1 MGLFSSKSSTT
12 NTTNQQ
18 DNRRV
23 IGEGGVSAENSI
35 VTYQTLDGDV
45 ANRAISAVNEASFN
59 ALDFGAAALNFG
71 SNTVTKALNFGGD
84 ALAFADASAQRSQ
97 QMAYNTVQDALATSS
112 DAFNKALSFG
122 AGATGRALDSLASTE
137 NLVKDAYADAKG
149 RGALTDY
156 IILGAIAVM
165 GVVAFMAVKK

>member
-1 MGLFSSKSSTT
+1 MGLFSSKSTT
-12 NTTNQQ
+12 QNTTNQQ

-23 IGEGGVSAENSI
+23 IGEGGVSAENSTVI
-35 VTYQTLDGDV
+35 YQTLDGDI

-71 SNTVTKALNFGGD
+71 GSTVASALNFGGD
-84 ALAFADASAQRSQ
+84 ALSFAESASARSQ
-97 QMAYNTVQDALATSS
+97 QLAYNTVNDALASSS
-112 DAFNKALSFG
+112 DAFNRAMTYG
-122 AGATGRALDSLASTE
+122 ANATGRALDSLSSTE